1 MLLSKKIRSVDH
13 LPDYTGVQLEALA
26 LSPQGP
32 KLNWR
37 MAQHNGFSLYC
48 EEYFSRIRF
57 QEVQHGDTVF
67 LGLVLPNG
75 EPVRFQGTLYEDPF
89 LVFWQGQKPTEYDYV
104 AEAGT
109 QIYLLEVPW
118 LQVEKR
124 GWATFKAPIRLSRS
138 DALSAYARCIEKWL
152 CHKQTTVDGTDAW
165 MLNDILVNLEN
176 LAGELL
182 YRTEPQMGA
191 DKASYS
197 QWKTIAAAEAYFSEN
212 PAGTKLTVQE
222 LCRELGVS
230 RRSLFLAFEKQ
241 LGVGP
246 SKFQSIVQLH
256 RLRSLLQESTYEK
269 GVVSK
274 LIGEAGFSH
283 LGRTSVA
290 YRQFFGETPMETASR
305 SQNDLATGVS

>member
-1 MLLSKKIRSVDH
+1 MLRSKKIRSVDH

-124 GWATFKAPIRLSRS
+124 GWSTFEAPIRLSKSGR
-138 DALSAYARCIEKWL
+138 LNAYVQIIEMCL
-152 CHKQTTVDGTDAW
+152 RHKQNRRVMPKAC
-165 MLNDILVNLEN
+165 MLNGIFESLEN
-176 LAGELL
+176 LAGDLF
-182 YRTEPQMGA
+182 YCAEPQMA
-191 DKASYS
+191 AEKASHS
-197 QWKTIAAAEAYFSEN
+197 QWKIVLAAEEFFSEN
-212 PAGTKLTVQE
+212 PAGTTLTVQE

-290 YRQFFGETPMETASR
+290 YRQFFGETPIETASR
-305 SQNDLATGVS
+305 PKNGSGAGAS

>member
-1 MLLSKKIRSVDH
+1 MLLFEKIRSVEH
-13 LPDYTGVQLEALA
+13 LPDYTDVQLEALA

-37 MAQHNGFSLYC
+37 VAQHNGFSLYS
-48 EEYFSRIRF
+48 EEYLSRIRF
-57 QEVQHGDTVF
+57 HEVQHGDTVF

-89 LVFWQGQKPTEYDYV
+89 LVCWQGKKQTEYDYV
-104 AEAGT
+104 TEAGT
-109 QIYLLEVPW
+109 QIYVLEVPC

-138 DALSAYARCIEKWL
+138 DALNAYARCIEKWL
-152 CHKQTTVDGTDAW
+152 CHKLTTEGVTDAW
-165 MLNDILVNLEN
+165 MLSDIFENLEN
-176 LAGELL
+176 LAGEFL
-182 YRTEPQMGA
+182 YRAEPQMA
-191 DKASYS
+191 AEKAGHS
-197 QWKTIAAAEAYFSEN
+197 QWKTVVAAEEYFSEN
-212 PAGTKLTVQE
+212 PAGIKLTVQE

-256 RLRSLLQESTYEK
+256 RLRSLLLESTYEK

-290 YRQFFGETPMETASR
+290 YRQFFGETPIETATRPKIGS
-305 SQNDLATGVS
+305 SKGVS